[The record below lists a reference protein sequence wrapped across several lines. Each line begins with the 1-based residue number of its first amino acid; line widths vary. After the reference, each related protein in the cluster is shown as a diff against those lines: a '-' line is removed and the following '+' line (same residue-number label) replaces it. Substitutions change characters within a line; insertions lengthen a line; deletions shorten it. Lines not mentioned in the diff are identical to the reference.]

1 MLHAGLY
8 FLNASATTLIV
19 PAEANMPFLNQL
31 ESWMIRHV
39 IIKNGS
45 ALNQEQRDEFTSF
58 DYINT
63 NILGAGVD
71 TFLHK
76 F

>member
-19 PAEANMPFLNQL
+19 PAEASMPLCNQL
-31 ESWMIRHV
+31 ELRMGWHMV
-39 IIKNGS
+39 IKNGS